1 MKLRKFVKNDEAV
14 LGYFLALIFSA
25 TMLVFLFAF
34 AIPFLTAF
42 TIDMYAAGD
51 TILANAED
59 ELANIQNATIRQAI
73 QGNLDNM
80 QAATAENIDYLS
92 FFYQYSWILIIII
105 VTFTIFILARK
116 TVETK
121 GYGGVV

>member
-1 MKLRKFVKNDEAV
+1 
-14 LGYFLALIFSA
+14 
-25 TMLVFLFAF
+25 
-34 AIPFLTAF
+34 
-42 TIDMYAAGD
+42 MYAAGD

-59 ELANIQNATIRQAI
+59 ELANIQNATIKQAI
-73 QGNLDNM
+73 QDNLDNM

-92 FFYQYSWILIIII
+92 FFYQYSWILIILV